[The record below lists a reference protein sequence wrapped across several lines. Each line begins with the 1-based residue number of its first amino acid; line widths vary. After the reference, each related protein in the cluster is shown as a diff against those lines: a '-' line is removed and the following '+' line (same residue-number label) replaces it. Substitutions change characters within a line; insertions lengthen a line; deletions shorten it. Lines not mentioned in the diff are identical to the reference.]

1 MPLRLNLKPYEQIM
15 INGAVITNLRRRAFL
30 AIHNNARIIPGKFV
44 LQQERANTPVR
55 RIYFAVQMMYIF
67 AEDPTECAKW
77 DQEFHVR
84 FGEVMAIVSTP
95 QIRDALIEAER
106 LFDQRQFYQTLRM
119 LQPVIEYEEQLLRMT
134 GQQLETA
141 FTDGINHPAVESHR
155 QSRRNGG
162 DADADDKATT
172 EQE

>member
-44 LQQERANTPVR
+44 LQQERASTPVR
-55 RIYFAVQMMYIF
+55 RIYFAAQMMYIF
-67 AEDPTECAKW
+67 AEDPVECANW
-77 DQEFHVR
+77 EQEFKKR
-84 FGEVMAIVSTP
+84 LAEVVAIVSTV
-95 QIRDALIEAER
+95 QVRDALAEAER

-134 GQQLETA
+134 GQELEPA
-141 FTDGINHPAVESHR
+141 FTDGINRPAAESA
-155 QSRRNGG
+155 QQARRGG
-162 DADADDKATT
+162 EDADDEKATT
-172 EQE
+172 EVES